1 MVRRS
6 ETPSILD
13 LDNKKTYSEVMNKPL
28 LADSCISIS
37 DLKKNPSAAI
47 AAAEGFP
54 VVILNR
60 NTPAA
65 YLVPADA
72 WEAIMERL
80 EDMEL
85 AEIIRSRAGEV
96 GIPVDIDDL

>member
-1 MVRRS
+1 M
-6 ETPSILD
+6 
-13 LDNKKTYSEVMNKPL
+13 TYPAVMNKPL
-28 LADSCISIS
+28 FASSCISIS

-72 WEAIMERL
+72 WEAIMDRL
-80 EDMEL
+80 EDIEL
-85 AEIIRSRAGEV
+85 AEIVRQREGEV
-96 GIPVDIDDL
+96 GVPVDIDEL